1 MCVCVCVCVCVY
13 VYVWGGGSLLGGG
26 AILQGVIFW
35 SQKQADLCLYQN
47 RKHVELN
54 VLNYALCHY

>member
-1 MCVCVCVCVCVY
+1 MCVCVL
-13 VYVWGGGSLLGGG
+13 GGGGEGQSSGGG

-35 SQKQADLCLYQN
+35 SQKQAGMCLYQN

-54 VLNYALCHY
+54 ILNYALCHY